1 MPGLLTLD
9 ITALSLSIV
18 LSSALI
24 LTVGGAGVRKP
35 LNRWFILYTVTE
47 AAWAGFSLLLRLA
60 LWFGAGNP
68 PLLLELA
75 TLQLALMS
83 ALLLLFTSSYVGWK
97 RSWPPRVAA
106 VALAAAAALAIPLF
120 QGRLITA
127 PTLAANGSTLFSLSP
142 AGMAASAVPG
152 SCLALSLLL
161 FWVRRAA
168 VKEPF
173 LVVSAAI
180 TFAGFIAGGLLPLQ
194 VPILSITNTVS
205 VAVLGLG
212 IARRQL
218 FNPLRELTAGLEER
232 ANRLELISQVG
243 RKTTALLELDELLL
257 QAVILIR
264 DTFSYFSVG
273 IFLREDDEIVL
284 KASTLSAL
292 RGRERTP
299 RLPVGKGITG
309 TVAATGQA
317 LLVPDVRKDPRY
329 VTLTAGVETRSELV
343 VPILSGGSV
352 IGVLDVQSERP
363 GAFSPADLATQQ
375 TVAAQLSAGIEN
387 ARLYGEM
394 RRRAE
399 RLSLINRISAAVGAV
414 LNLPDLLE
422 TVRREVVPFFEAD
435 AFFIALYDPA
445 ANVLDFRI
453 QEDEGVR
460 EPPSREPVVAG
471 LTSRLIRDRRP
482 LLVNDVA
489 HPPGDLPAPQ
499 AWGTGKM
506 PSSWL
511 GVPILFGERL
521 IGVMSVQTYS
531 PHPYTEEDVLL
542 AATIADQ
549 VAVAIENARLYEE
562 VRRDLANRGRSE
574 KVLRESEEKFRNL
587 AEQTPNMIFIWSGSR
602 IAYANRQCELTM
614 GYSREEFY
622 GLGFDFLQATVPGS
636 RSVMAESHARH
647 LLGEEVPPREYVVT
661 TRAGRRVEVLI
672 TTKLIRY
679 SDEPAILAIATDITT
694 QKRIER
700 LLESLNAAALAMEQA
715 LIPAAIFPI
724 AVRQLS
730 DMGLLSAVFLSD
742 ASKQRLAL
750 RWFGSPEGSA
760 VAVEEGSPIG
770 SQGID
775 VGELPTLGGA
785 LASRRTAL
793 TTIGHAELA
802 VIREHGPATLRPAAG
817 SAEPVRA
824 ILAPLSVAE
833 DNFGVLA
840 VSGEGLGEEALPV
853 FTAFANQA
861 AAAYRKTLLMQDL
874 EGSLAELKK
883 AQEQLLHAQKMEAIG
898 RLAGGIAHDFNN
910 LLTVISGYTNLLTDS
925 LEGNGPALADLAE
938 IRNAIRRAAALTGRL
953 LAFSRKQ
960 VLQPAVLDMN
970 KVIASSVNLLRPLI
984 GEDIEVVVRLCERAV
999 SVRADPYQVEQVI
1012 VNLAVNARDAMPDG
1026 GRLLIAADCSDVA
1039 EQEADLPAGA
1049 YVVLTV
1055 SDTGSGMSDETQR
1068 HLFEPFFTTKEDGK
1082 GTGLGLSTV
1091 YGIVTQ
1097 TGGRIRVA
1105 SALGQGSSFTV
1116 YLPRVTPGA
1125 DRPFAE
1131 EKMAAPA
1138 AGTGVV
1144 LVVEDEQTVRE
1155 LARRVL
1161 EQGGYRV
1168 LSASTPR
1175 EAMRIAE
1182 SAPRLDLLLTDVV
1195 MPGGMNGVE
1204 LGALLGRARPE
1215 LKVLHMS
1222 GYTNDEAIRL
1232 GVTDKR
1238 MSFLAKPFLPGELLR
1253 RVGELLRRQTIA

>member
-9 ITALSLSIV
+9 IAALSLSIV
-18 LSSALI
+18 LSSALM

-35 LNRWFILYTVTE
+35 LNRSFILYTVME
-47 AAWAGFSLLLRLA
+47 AVWAVFSLLLRLA
-60 LWFGAGNP
+60 LWFGAGHP
-68 PLLLELA
+68 QLLLELA
-75 TLQLALMS
+75 TLGLALMS
-83 ALLLLFTSSYVGWK
+83 AMLLLFTSHYVGQR
-97 RSWPPRVAA
+97 RSWPPRVVAA
-106 VALAAAAALAIPLF
+106 ALVLAAALAVPLF
-120 QGRLITA
+120 QGRLISA
-127 PTLAANGSTLFSLSP
+127 PVLAANGSTLYRLSA
-142 AGMAASAVPG
+142 AGIAASVVPG
-152 SCLALSLLL
+152 GCFALSLLL

-173 LVVSAAI
+173 LVVSAAVA
-180 TFAGFIAGGLLPLQ
+180 FAGFIMGGLLPLQ

-218 FNPLRELTAGLEER
+218 FNPLREFAAGLEER

-243 RKTTALLELDELLL
+243 RKTIALLELDELLL
-257 QAVILIR
+257 QAVRLIR
-264 DTFSYFSVG
+264 DTFAYFSVA
-273 IFLREDDEIVL
+273 IFLLEGDEIVL
-284 KASTLSAL
+284 NASTLPAMQARARKLRLAL
-292 RGRERTP
+292 GR
-299 RLPVGKGITG
+299 GITG
-309 TVAATGQA
+309 TVAATGQP
-317 LLVPDVRKDPRY
+317 LLVPDVGQDPRY
-329 VTLTAGVETRSELV
+329 VTLTEEVQTRSELV
-343 VPILSGGSV
+343 VPILRGGSV
-352 IGVLDVQSERP
+352 IGVLDIQSERA
-363 GAFSPADLATQQ
+363 GAFSQADLATQQ
-375 TVAAQLSAGIEN
+375 TVAAQLSAAIEN
-387 ARLYGEM
+387 ARLYGEV
-394 RRRAE
+394 RRRAQ

-445 ANVLDFRI
+445 ANELDFRI

-460 EPPSREPVVAG
+460 EPPARLPVVAG

-489 HPPGDLPAPQ
+489 RPAGDLPTPEL
-499 AWGTGKM
+499 WGTGKM

-511 GVPILFGERL
+511 GVPILISERL

-531 PHPYTEEDVLL
+531 PHLYTEEDVLL

-562 VRRDLANRGRSE
+562 VRGDLAERGRAE

-587 AEQTPNMIFIWSGSR
+587 AEQTPNMIFIWSGTR
-602 IAYANRQCELTM
+602 IVYANRQCELTM
-614 GYSREEFY
+614 GYTREEFY
-622 GLGFDFLQATVPGS
+622 GPGFDFLEATAPGH
-636 RSVMAESHARH
+636 RGLMAESHARH
-647 LLGEEVPPREYVVT
+647 LLGEEVPPTEYVVT

-679 SDEPAILAIATDITT
+679 SGDPAILAIATDITT

-700 LLESLNAAALAMEQA
+700 LLESLNTAALAMEQA
-715 LIPAAIFPI
+715 LVPAEIFPI

-730 DMGLLSAVFLSD
+730 GMGMHCAVFLSD
-742 ASKQRLAL
+742 ESKQRLAL
-750 RWFGSPEGSA
+750 RWYGSPEEGVAAVEGGSA
-760 VAVEEGSPIG
+760 IG
-770 SQGID
+770 SRWGD
-775 VGELPTLGGA
+775 MGGLAVLGDA
-785 LASRRTAL
+785 LASRRTVL
-793 TTIGHAELA
+793 TTLGQ
-802 VIREHGPATLRPAAG
+802 
-817 SAEPVRA
+817 AEPVPA
-824 ILAPLSVAE
+824 ILAPLCVAD
-833 DNFGVLA
+833 DNFGILA
-840 VSGEGLGEEALPV
+840 VSGEGLGEEARQV

-874 EGSLAELKK
+874 EDSLAQLKK

-925 LEGNGPALADLAE
+925 LEGNAPALADLGE
-938 IRNAIRRAAALTGRL
+938 IRNAIRRTSALTGRL

-984 GEDIEVVVRLCERAV
+984 GEDIELAVRLCERAV
-999 SVRADPYQVEQVI
+999 SVRADPFQVEQVI

-1026 GRLLIAADCSDVA
+1026 GRLLVAADCADVT
-1039 EQEADLPAGA
+1039 EQEPDLPAGA

-1055 SDTGSGMSDETQR
+1055 SDTGSGMSDETQS
-1068 HLFEPFFTTKEDGK
+1068 HLFEPFFTTKENGK

-1105 SALGQGSSFTV
+1105 SSLGQGSTFTV

-1125 DRPFAE
+1125 ERSFAE
-1131 EKMAAPA
+1131 EKLAAPA
-1138 AGTGVV
+1138 AGTGIV

-1161 EQGGYRV
+1161 EQGGYSV
-1168 LSASTPR
+1168 LSASSPR
-1175 EAMRIAE
+1175 EAVRIAE
-1182 SAPRLDLLLTDVV
+1182 NAPRIDLLLTDVV

-1204 LGALLGRARPE
+1204 LGARLCRARPDM
-1215 LKVLHMS
+1215 KVLHMS

-1232 GVTDKR
+1232 GVTDRR
-1238 MSFLAKPFLPGELLR
+1238 MSFLAKPFQPGELLR
-1253 RVGELLRRQTIA
+1253 RVGELLRRQTTA